1 MCFVGLVIVN
11 TLRIV
16 FGCLLIVN
24 YLWMTNPRSDLC
36 AAVLGRLEDAMILG
50 EKIRFLRQQ
59 NQLTQEELADRCEL
73 SKGFISLL
81 ERDMTSPSISTLKY
95 ILEALGTDLAVFFSE
110 PEDEMVV
117 FSGEHYAVKRDA
129 DEKSQLCWL
138 IPNAQKNAMEPVL
151 LTLEPDGQT
160 YPDNPHEGEEI
171 GYVLEGT
178 VTLVIGKKK
187 YPVKHGE
194 SFLIHPDKPHFLMNR
209 GKRVAKLLWI
219 SSPPS
224 F

>member
-1 MCFVGLVIVN
+1 MVI
-11 TLRIV
+11 
-16 FGCLLIVN
+16 
-24 YLWMTNPRSDLC
+24 
-36 AAVLGRLEDAMILG
+36 G

-95 ILEALGTDLAVFFSE
+95 ILEALGTDLAAFFSE
-110 PEDEMVV
+110 PEDQTVV
-117 FSGEHYAVKRDA
+117 FTAENYAVKTNA
-129 DEKSQLCWL
+129 DEKSELCWL
-138 IPNAQKNAMEPVL
+138 IPNAQKNSMEPVL
-151 LTLEPDGQT
+151 LTLEPEGQT
-160 YPDNPHEGEEI
+160 YPDNPHDGEEM

-178 VTLVIGKKK
+178 ITLVIGKKK
-187 YPVKHGE
+187 YAVRRGE

-209 GKRVAKLLWI
+209 GKRQAKLLWI

>member
-1 MCFVGLVIVN
+1 MSGSQEGQMVI
-11 TLRIV
+11 
-16 FGCLLIVN
+16 
-24 YLWMTNPRSDLC
+24 
-36 AAVLGRLEDAMILG
+36 G

-81 ERDMTSPSISTLKY
+81 ERDMTSPSISTLMY
-95 ILEALGTDLAVFFSE
+95 ILEALGTDLAAFFSE
-110 PEDEMVV
+110 PEDQTVV
-117 FSGEHYAVKRDA
+117 FTAENYAVKKNA
-129 DEKSQLCWL
+129 DEKSELCWL
-138 IPNAQKNAMEPVL
+138 IPNAQKNAMEPIL

-160 YPDNPHEGEEI
+160 YPDNPHDGEEM

-178 VTLVIGKKK
+178 ITLVIGKKK
-187 YPVKHGE
+187 FAVRRGE

-209 GKRVAKLLWI
+209 GKRQAKLLWI